1 MNIFATTIIIGAIAI
16 IFPNELNMTHK
27 KTPQISNVSTEWILA
42 KMVLKMPEEMKLR
55 GKPEILKCKY
65 GKAVAFN
72 GSTDAIFLEKMPLT
86 GLSQFTI
93 EMIIQPQSGGNFEQ
107 RFLHC
112 GETQGDRILLELRAI
127 RTDWYFDAFIAT
139 GEQKCTLI
147 DPNLLHPLDQWYHLA
162 YVIDNG
168 KLETYVNGKKELEG
182 NIVITPLKSG
192 KTSIGVRQNEV
203 SWFRGAI
210 YDIRFTGKALT
221 PKDFMN
227 Y

>member
-1 MNIFATTIIIGAIAI
+1 MTIVIGAIAI
-16 IFPNELNMTHK
+16 IFPNELNMTQK
-27 KTPQISNVSTEWILA
+27 KTPQIRNVSTEWILA
-42 KMVLKMPEEMKLR
+42 KMVLKMPEEMKFA
-55 GKPEILKCKY
+55 GKPEIVKCKY

-72 GSTDAIFLEKMPLT
+72 GSTDAIFLEKMPVT
-86 GLSQFTI
+86 GLQQFTI

-112 GETQGDRILLELRAI
+112 GETQGDRILLELRATQ
-127 RTDWYFDAFIAT
+127 TDWYFDAFIAV

-147 DPNLLHPLDQWYHLA
+147 EPKLLHPLDQWYHVA

-168 KLETYVNGKKELEG
+168 KLETYVNGIKELEG
-182 NIVITPLKSG
+182 KVILSPLKGG

-210 YDIRFTGKALT
+210 YGIRFTAKALT

>member
-1 MNIFATTIIIGAIAI
+1 MNRFGMTIVIGAIVI
-16 IFPNELNMTHK
+16 IFSNKLNMTEK
-27 KTPQISNVSTEWILA
+27 KTHQIRNISTEWILA
-42 KMVLKMPEEMKLR
+42 KMILKMPEDMKLR
-55 GKPEILKCKY
+55 GLPEILKCKY

-72 GSTDAIFLEKMPLT
+72 GSTDGVFLEKMPLT
-86 GLSQFTI
+86 DLQQFTI

-112 GETQGDRILLELRAI
+112 GEIQGDRVLLELRSTP
-127 RTDWYFDAFIAT
+127 TDWYFDAFVAT

-182 NIVITPLKSG
+182 NIVLTPLKG
-192 KTSIGVRQNEV
+192 GRTSIGVRQNEV

-210 YDIRFTGKALT
+210 YSIRFTGKALA
-221 PKDFMN
+221 PEDFMN

>member
-1 MNIFATTIIIGAIAI
+1 MGKAQQTKT
-16 IFPNELNMTHK
+16 EK
-27 KTPQISNVSTEWILA
+27 KSVTTEWIFSRLIE
-42 KMVLKMPEEMKLR
+42 KMPEGVRLA
-55 GKPEILKCKY
+55 GKPEIVKCKY

-72 GSTDAIFLEKMPLT
+72 GSSDAIFLERMLLT
-86 GLSQFTI
+86 GLNQFAI

-112 GETQGDRILLELRAI
+112 GEIQGDRILLELRATQ
-127 RTDWYFDAFIAT
+127 TDWYFDAFVAV
-139 GEQKCTLI
+139 GEQKCALI

-168 KLETYVNGKKELEG
+168 NLKTFVNGKKELEG
-182 NIVITPLKSG
+182 NVIFSPLKGG
-192 KTSIGVRQNEV
+192 KTSVGVRQNEI

-210 YDIRFTGKALT
+210 YSIRFTGKALT
-221 PKDFMN
+221 PENFMS

>member
-1 MNIFATTIIIGAIAI
+1 MGKAQIT
-16 IFPNELNMTHK
+16 
-27 KTPQISNVSTEWILA
+27 KTEKESVTAEWIFSRLIE
-42 KMVLKMPEEMKLR
+42 KMPEGVRLA
-55 GKPEILKCKY
+55 GKPEIVKCKY

-72 GSTDAIFLEKMPLT
+72 GSSDAIFLERMPLT
-86 GLSQFTI
+86 GLNQFTI

-112 GETQGDRILLELRAI
+112 GEIQGDRVLLELRATK
-127 RTDWYFDAFIAT
+127 TDWYFDAFVAV
-139 GEQKCTLI
+139 GEQKCALI

-168 KLETYVNGKKELEG
+168 NLETYVNGKKELEG
-182 NIVITPLKSG
+182 NIILSPLKGG

-210 YDIRFTGKALT
+210 YNIRFTGKALT
-221 PKDFMN
+221 PENFMS